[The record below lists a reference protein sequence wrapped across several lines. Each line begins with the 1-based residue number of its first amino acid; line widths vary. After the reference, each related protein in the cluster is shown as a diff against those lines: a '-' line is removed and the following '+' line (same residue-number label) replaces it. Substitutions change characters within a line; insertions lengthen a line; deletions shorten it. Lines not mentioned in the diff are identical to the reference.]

1 MAEEIINRV
10 ANSKLEVFDLED
22 YYQEGTRSV
31 IDIKDWLE
39 HELILREE
47 PFRTAVKTYDW
58 SQYKNHYV
66 ALHCSNDAI
75 VPNWAY
81 MLITLALKPFAKHT
95 AFGTLNDLETELY
108 QDQLSQ
114 LDLTV
119 YKNKPVI
126 VKGCSNK
133 PVPKSAFIMAT
144 NMLETVAKTLMFGE
158 ACSFVP
164 LYKHSSPK

>member
-10 ANSKLEVFDLED
+10 ANSKLKVFDLED
-22 YYQEGTRSV
+22 YYLEGKRST

-39 HELILREE
+39 HELILREKD
-47 PFRTAVKTYDW
+47 FRTAVKTHDW
-58 SQYKNHYV
+58 SQYKNHYL

-81 MLITLALKPFAKHT
+81 MLITLALKPFAKHV
-95 AFGTLNDLETELY
+95 AFGSLKDLETELY
-108 QDQLSQ
+108 QNQLAQ
-114 LDLTV
+114 LDLTA
-119 YKNKPVI
+119 YIDKPVI
-126 VKGCSNK
+126 IKGCSHK

-144 NMLETVAKTLMFGE
+144 NLLETVAKTLMFGE

-164 LYKHSSPK
+164 LYKRSLPK